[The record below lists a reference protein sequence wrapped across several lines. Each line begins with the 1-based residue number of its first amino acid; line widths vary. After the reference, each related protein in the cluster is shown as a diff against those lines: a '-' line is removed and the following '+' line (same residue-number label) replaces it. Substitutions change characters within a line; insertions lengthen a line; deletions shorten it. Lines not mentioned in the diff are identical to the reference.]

1 MTSPSTPQTEP
12 AFHTSSLVV
21 FTSLFGRYDSLLDQ
35 PVASDSQARFVC
47 FTDDPDLTSDTWEI
61 RVVQPAFAADP
72 VRSAR
77 LHKILGPGNDLEYDV
92 SLYID
97 ASVRLKVTPEELV
110 AAWLPDDADMALPTH
125 SYRDNL
131 IDEFDEVIRLNYD
144 DRARVYE
151 QLSDYART
159 LPDVLDAR
167 PHWTALLIRR
177 RNERV
182 AAAMRVWADHVL
194 RYSRRDQLSVMVALD
209 GDIDYRGVA
218 IDNFDSRFHQWPII
232 EGRRVQ
238 QGKAPALPAGPLA
251 ADLRRAVRRIAEL
264 ESRLIE
270 AGGEGLD
277 RAAGQIEELNLQ
289 IEDLKLQIEQGTQ
302 ERARIELRL
311 DNKTREAVLASERVR
326 ELEERQG
333 TPGRLLR
340 RLVPLRYRR

>member
-1 MTSPSTPQTEP
+1 MTPARSSQTKP
-12 AFHTSSLVV
+12 ARDASRLIV

-35 PVASDSQARFVC
+35 PVARDSQARFIC
-47 FTDDPDLTSDTWEI
+47 YTDDPDLMSDTWEI

-77 LHKILGPGNDLEYDV
+77 LHKILGPQVDDEFDV

-97 ASVRLKVTPEELV
+97 ASVRLKVAPEELV
-110 AAWLPDDADMALPTH
+110 ASWLPEDADMALPTH

-159 LPDVLDAR
+159 APEVLDAR
-167 PHWTALLIRR
+167 PHWTALLVRR
-177 RNERV
+177 RNARV
-182 AAAMRVWADHVL
+182 TAAMRVWADHVL
-194 RYSRRDQLSVMVALD
+194 RYSRRDQLSVMLALG
-209 GDIDYRGVA
+209 GDIIFHGID
-218 IDNFDSRFHQWPII
+218 IDNFESRFHQWPIV

-238 QGKAPALPAGPLA
+238 QGKAPSLPAGPLA

-264 ESRLIE
+264 ESRLAA
-270 AGGEGLD
+270 AGEKGLD
-277 RAAGQIEELNLQ
+277 RAAAQIEDLKLQ
-289 IEDLKLQIEQGTQ
+289 IDDLKLQIEQGTQ

-326 ELEERQG
+326 ELEAHEG
-333 TPGRLLR
+333 AAGRLLR
-340 RLVPLRYRR
+340 RIVPPRFRR

>member
-1 MTSPSTPQTEP
+1 VTSASPPQTNP
-12 AFHTSSLVV
+12 VSGSSALVV

-35 PVASDSQARFVC
+35 PVARDSQARFIC

-77 LHKILGPGNDLEYDV
+77 LHKILGPQTDVEYDV

-110 AAWLPDDADMALPTH
+110 EAWLPDDADMALPTH

-159 LPDVLDAR
+159 APEVLDAR
-167 PHWTALLIRR
+167 PHWTALLVRR

-194 RYSRRDQLSVMVALD
+194 RYSRRDQLSVMLALG
-209 GDIDYRGVA
+209 GDIDFRGID
-218 IDNFDSRFHQWPII
+218 IDNFESRFHQWPIV

-238 QGKAPALPAGPLA
+238 QGKAPSLPAGPLA
-251 ADLRRAVRRIAEL
+251 ADLRRAMRRISEL
-264 ESRLIE
+264 EVRLAQ
-270 AGGEGLD
+270 AGEEGLE
-277 RAAGQIEELNLQ
+277 RAEAQIEE
-289 IEDLKLQIEQGTQ
+289 LKLQIEQGTQ

-326 ELEERQG
+326 ELEAREG
-333 TPGRLLR
+333 AAGRLLR
-340 RLVPLRYRR
+340 RIVPPRFRR